1 MHRKH
6 PPGPVNF
13 NAGIGLTW
21 RHGVSLWWNPIR
33 YATWL
38 GHTYGDLAFFRV
50 FTRRLYLVNGPEL
63 IRDVLVAKEKSFRK
77 HDRSRKVLGS
87 GFGNGLILSEGP
99 AWLRQRLALQP
110 IFHHQ
115 MMEHYAQITVVRTRQ
130 LIDAWRGR
138 ERVELDHDMTRLAL
152 TIIGEALFSADLSER
167 AAHFARLAFELSRI
181 YAGEEYN
188 WFVLPDWF
196 PLRGK
201 RRKRAIVAE
210 FRGLMR
216 ELMAERRAASS
227 RPDDLLEILLRAIDR
242 PESEGGML
250 EAQAVDE
257 AMTLFNGG
265 YHSSSMGLTWLLF
278 ELAKHPEICRRVRAE
293 ADAVLAGRDAT
304 IADLSALRY
313 TAMVVKEG
321 LRLWP
326 PAWEMFARERRRRG
340 AGRIPDRQGRH
351 VLNISVRYPAR
362 HAVLSRSA
370 AIRS

>member
-167 AAHFARLAFELSRI
+167 AAHFARLAFELSHLCGRGVQLLRSARLVSAAWQTAE
-181 YAGEEYN
+181 AGDCGGVS
-188 WFVLPDWF
+188 WVDA
-196 PLRGK
+196 G
-201 RRKRAIVAE
+201 VD
-210 FRGLMR
+210 G
-216 ELMAERRAASS
+216 RAAGS
-227 RPDDLLEILLRAIDR
+227 
-242 PESEGGML
+242 
-250 EAQAVDE
+250 
-257 AMTLFNGG
+257 
-265 YHSSSMGLTWLLF
+265 
-278 ELAKHPEICRRVRAE
+278 ELA
-293 ADAVLAGRDAT
+293 AG
-304 IADLSALRY
+304 
-313 TAMVVKEG
+313 
-321 LRLWP
+321 
-326 PAWEMFARERRRRG
+326 
-340 AGRIPDRQGRH
+340 
-351 VLNISVRYPAR
+351 
-362 HAVLSRSA
+362 
-370 AIRS
+370 

>member
-115 MMEHYAQITVVRTRQ
+115 MMEHYAQITVARTRQ

-167 AAHFARLAFELSRI
+167 AAH
-181 YAGEEYN
+181 
-188 WFVLPDWF
+188 
-196 PLRGK
+196 LRGW
-201 RRKRAIVAE
+201 RLSCRAFMRARSTTGSFCPIGFRCVA
-210 FRGLMR
+210 
-216 ELMAERRAASS
+216 
-227 RPDDLLEILLRAIDR
+227 
-242 PESEGGML
+242 
-250 EAQAVDE
+250 
-257 AMTLFNGG
+257 NGG
-265 YHSSSMGLTWLLF
+265 SG
-278 ELAKHPEICRRVRAE
+278 
-293 ADAVLAGRDAT
+293 
-304 IADLSALRY
+304 
-313 TAMVVKEG
+313 
-321 LRLWP
+321 RLW
-326 PAWEMFARERRRRG
+326 
-340 AGRIPDRQGRH
+340 
-351 VLNISVRYPAR
+351 
-362 HAVLSRSA
+362 RSFVG
-370 AIRS
+370 